1 MVGIKEPFRTPGGGA
16 RLELAILLAAGV
28 LLVAL
33 PWFRAVRFS
42 LDPQVMLSLDMVRDL
57 IALTILAN
65 LILRFKGT
73 RDPVS
78 VVLALGIL
86 AAGIGETVFGIGLFT
101 IGQGEAA
108 EVNRLSTGWFV
119 SRALLPL
126 LLLGTLLAYGRLP
139 ESARPGTA
147 IAGSFALVGALAAL
161 VGAAYALT
169 AEATAVVGAGPLHRP
184 WQLLPAMLFLLA
196 AVGFRARARASGSA
210 FDGALALM
218 AALNVFGHLMASQSA
233 ELLNAPF
240 VMAQLLNLAGFAMV
254 LGGAL
259 LDNSRLF
266 QRAEHLAMRDPLTGL
281 ANYRRF
287 TAALQA
293 ELQRAERTGRTFS
306 IVLLDLDGLKK
317 INDRHGHLEGSR
329 ALCRLADVL
338 RMHSRAMDTAARFGG
353 DEFVLILPETEPRA
367 AVRVA
372 ERIRERL
379 AGDGLEPPISAS
391 AGVACYPED
400 GETLEALLDAADRS
414 LYEMKRAGSAS
425 RSAAASEPPPP
436 AAGKVTEFPAA
447 KWAMEADLPVRTLP
461 RAAVAGGAAARPESY
476 IRPRTYNLGE
486 TAMPKTHTKERIE
499 PRVPMEVSVEIYGN
513 DEQPGIEQTF
523 TENVSSCGARV
534 LTQRRWRRD
543 DCLQIAAQA
552 GRFRSRAR
560 VAYCQPVRGEGFV
573 IGLEFLQ
580 TSGAWVV
587 SRPGQAGVH

>member
-1 MVGIKEPFRTPGGGA
+1 MGIKEPFRTPGGGV

-28 LLVAL
+28 LLLAL
-33 PWFRAVRFS
+33 PWLRAARFS

-57 IALTILAN
+57 IALTIVAN

-86 AAGIGETVFGIGLFT
+86 AAGIGETVFGFGLVT

-108 EVNRLSTGWFV
+108 GFVRFSAGWYV

-126 LLLGTLLAYGRLP
+126 LLLAALLAYRRLP
-139 ESARPGTA
+139 ESVRPAAT
-147 IAGSFALVGALAAL
+147 IATSFALAGVLAAL
-161 VGAAYALT
+161 VGAAYGLA
-169 AEATAVVGAGPLHRP
+169 ADSTAVLPAGLLRRP
-184 WQLLPAMLFLLA
+184 WQLLPAVLFLLA
-196 AVGFRARARASGSA
+196 AVGFRARACASGSA

-233 ELLNAPF
+233 KLLDAPF
-240 VMAQLLNLAGFAMV
+240 VTAQLLNLAGFAMV

-306 IVLLDLDGLKK
+306 VVLLDLDGLKK

-329 ALCRLADVL
+329 SLCRLADVL
-338 RMHSRAMDTAARFGG
+338 RIHSRAMDTAARFGG
-353 DEFVLILPETEPRA
+353 DEFALILPETEPRA
-367 AVRVA
+367 AMRVA

-379 AGDGLEPPISAS
+379 ANDGLEPPISAS
-391 AGVACYPED
+391 AGVACYPDD

-414 LYEMKRAGSAS
+414 LYEMKRTGSPA
-425 RSAAASEPPPP
+425 RAAATSEPQ
-436 AAGKVTEFPAA
+436 AAPGKVTEFPVA
-447 KWAMEADLPVRTLP
+447 KWAMEAGLPSRSLP
-461 RAAVAGGAAARPESY
+461 RAAIAGAAARPESRY
-476 IRPRTYNLGE
+476 PLRTYTLGE
-486 TAMPKTHTKERIE
+486 TAMPKAHTKERIE

-513 DEQPGIEQTF
+513 DEQPGVEQTF

-560 VAYCQPVRGEGFV
+560 VAYCQPIRGEGFA

-587 SRPGQAGVH
+587 SRPGQAGGQ

>member
-1 MVGIKEPFRTPGGGA
+1 MGIKEPFRTPGGGA

-28 LLVAL
+28 LLLAL
-33 PWFRAVRFS
+33 PWFRAVRLS

-86 AAGIGETVFGIGLFT
+86 AAGIGETVFGIGLFSL
-101 IGQGEAA
+101 GHGETA
-108 EVNRLSTGWFV
+108 EVTRLSAGWFV
-119 SRALLPL
+119 SRTLLPL
-126 LLLGTLLAYGRLP
+126 LLLCTLLAYR
-139 ESARPGTA
+139 RIPGSVQPAATIGA
-147 IAGSFALVGALAAL
+147 SFTLAAVLAAL
-161 VGAAYALT
+161 VGVAHAMT
-169 AEATAVVGAGPLHRP
+169 AESTAVLEAGLLRRP

-218 AALNVFGHLMASQSA
+218 AALNVFGHLMAAQSA

-240 VMAQLLNLAGFAMV
+240 VMAQLLNLAGFALV

-287 TAALQA
+287 SAALQA

-306 IVLLDLDGLKK
+306 VVLLDLDGLKK

-414 LYEMKRAGSAS
+414 LYEMKRTGSAS
-425 RSAAASEPPPP
+425 RPVTASEPPPVP
-436 AAGKVTEFPAA
+436 GKVTAFPAA
-447 KWAMEADLPVRTLP
+447 KWAVEAGLSARTLP
-461 RAAVAGGAAARPESY
+461 RAAVAGSAAAKSEIGYPL
-476 IRPRTYNLGE
+476 RTYTLGE

-513 DEQPGIEQTF
+513 DEQPGTEQTF

-543 DCLQIAAQA
+543 DCLQIVAQA
-552 GRFRSRAR
+552 GSFRSRAR
-560 VAYCQPVRGEGFV
+560 VAYCQPVRGEGFA

-587 SRPGQAGVH
+587 SRPGQAGVQ